1 MLLCD
6 VPHVYIAAFGMINAS
21 GTEHTKRWNDIK
33 NHLIH
38 KVSLT
43 GDIAEYHDITSLVN
57 MWLAQP
63 NVYDDTGGKRHQWD
77 LHQKNAKFDKCPIR
91 AKFAKKLKTVSGWS
105 FKHQYVED
113 TCKWIVNSAEDK
125 AWCPTE
131 RKHLW
136 TALARLL
143 RITFNEIIPL
153 RTCSGYPIELYQDQY
168 DAQGNPIGT
177 FGNNKKKR

>member
-1 MLLCD
+1 
-6 VPHVYIAAFGMINAS
+6 MINAS

-91 AKFAKKLKTVSGWS
+91 AKFAKKLKAVSGWS